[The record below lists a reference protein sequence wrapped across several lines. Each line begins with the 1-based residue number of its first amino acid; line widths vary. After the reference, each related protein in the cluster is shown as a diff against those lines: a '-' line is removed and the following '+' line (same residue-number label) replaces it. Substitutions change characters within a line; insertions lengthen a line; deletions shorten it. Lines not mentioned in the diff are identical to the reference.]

1 MKRTQRPHRKKE
13 LNELQTLKEENK
25 NLRSENRN
33 LRKRLKRLER
43 KEHSFVET
51 QYTDPE
57 EDTQLPLFTEENV
70 TKCPECNKGT
80 MIYYN
85 VVGRCWS
92 ECDLCDYRT
101 KTIKVALL

>member
-57 EDTQLPLFTEENV
+57 EDTQLPLFTEE
-70 TKCPECNKGT
+70 KERCLSCGKGT
-80 MIYYN
+80 LIYYN
-85 VVGRCWS
+85 VVGRAWS
-92 ECDLCDYRT
+92 ECDQCDFRT
-101 KTIKVALL
+101 KTIKTALL